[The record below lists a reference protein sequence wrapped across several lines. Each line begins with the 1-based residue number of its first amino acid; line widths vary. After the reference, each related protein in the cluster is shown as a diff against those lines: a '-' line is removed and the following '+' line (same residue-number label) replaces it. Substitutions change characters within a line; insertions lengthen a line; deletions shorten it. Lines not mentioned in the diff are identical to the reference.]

1 MNKMKRLRRAFAVC
15 AALLLLSNL
24 YISSNMQ
31 GEQVG
36 KYSTIDTAKLKPQT
50 IEATTDGETIT
61 NLYAKEA
68 ILMDGDTGRVL
79 YEKDGYTRHAMAS
92 TTKIMTAIYVI
103 ENCDLNEI
111 ATVSKNAAAQ
121 PKVHLG
127 VQEGERYKV
136 QDLLYALMLESF
148 NDCAVILAEHVSGS
162 VEQFCDEMTEKA
174 QEMGCKDTSFETPN
188 GLDGENHYT
197 TPYDLARIAKYA
209 LQNEPFAGIIT
220 TKEYSFSEIDGKRQT
235 TVYNKDSFLDQYEGA
250 IGVKTGFTN
259 KAGYCFVGAV
269 KHEGKYLISVVLAS
283 GWPPN
288 KTYKWKDTISLMKY
302 GESNYEKCVVV
313 KEQKRVGQIQ
323 VEKGKK
329 QTVPISIEAGDEM
342 LLSTDDRIETRLN
355 LKKQVEAPVKKGQK
369 VGTLSI
375 YVNGICYDT
384 VDIRTTESTEKEGM
398 DAVLLRLIQQ
408 YGLLRQE

>member
-1 MNKMKRLRRAFAVC
+1 
-15 AALLLLSNL
+15 
-24 YISSNMQ
+24 
-31 GEQVG
+31 
-36 KYSTIDTAKLKPQT
+36 
-50 IEATTDGETIT
+50 
-61 NLYAKEA
+61 
-68 ILMDGDTGRVL
+68 
-79 YEKDGYTRHAMAS
+79 
-92 TTKIMTAIYVI
+92 MTAIYVI

-197 TPYDLARIAKYA
+197 TPYDLARIAKYV
-209 LQNEPFAGIIT
+209 LQNETFAGIIT

-355 LKKQVEAPVKKGQK
+355 LKKQVEAPVKKRQK